1 MTIRNS
7 PKKPVTFFK
16 VYITVF
22 SIILVIIAVALGVLW
37 FAMDDMEENMP
48 TTLLKP
54 IITDLNDKNVDALF
68 NNKIVSLSEFETKE
82 SFSKFIQDLEMKEKI
97 EYTRKIV
104 ANDSEY
110 VYVLKSGD
118 QKIGEVTLKKTGEKS
133 KFGNEKF
140 ELISLSDFVDGNNK
154 IIITAPM
161 DAKVFINGVLVNN
174 SYSKETGIEIQELE
188 YVPENIPK
196 KTFAKYEIGGLFEDA
211 KITATGYQGNELKLV
226 ETNVDNSIQY
236 SFDYD
241 GISSEASQYDELI
254 TEVSQ
259 SFAKHVTDDLN
270 FSGVAKYLARE
281 SPIYDIIRRT
291 EFYWYTPHDKYEFKN
306 TEYLDFKQY
315 SENCISYRIKFDHYV
330 YRISAN
336 VTSHKECDYTFV
348 FVKED
353 DKWLVYDMTINSK

>member
-1 MTIRNS
+1 MTIRNK

-22 SIILVIIAVALGVLW
+22 SIILAVIAIALGVLW

-54 IITDLNDKNVDALF
+54 IITDLNDKNIDSLLD
-68 NNKIVSLSEFETKE
+68 NEIVTLSEFETKE
-82 SFSKFIQDLEMKEKI
+82 SFSKFLDGIDSKNKI

-104 ANDSEY
+104 ADDNQY
-110 VYVLKSGD
+110 VYILKSGD
-118 QKIGEVTLKKTGEKS
+118 KKIGAVTLEKTGGKS

-140 ELISLSDFVDGNNK
+140 KLVAFDDFGDSSNK
-154 IIITAPM
+154 TTITAPM
-161 DAKVFINGVLVNN
+161 DAKVYINGVEVSN
-174 SYSKETGIEIQELE
+174 SYAKESGIEISELE

-196 KTFAKYEIGGLFEDA
+196 KTFTKYAIDGLFDGA
-211 KITATGYQGNELKLV
+211 IITAKGYQGNDLKLV
-226 ETNVDNSIQY
+226 ENKVDDNIVY

-241 GISSEASQYDELI
+241 GISTDASQFDELT
-254 TEVSQ
+254 TEVAQ
-259 SFAKHVTDDLN
+259 SFAKHVTDDLS
-270 FSGVAKYLARE
+270 FTGVAKYIARE

-291 EFYWYTPHDKYEFKN
+291 EFHWYTPHDKYEFKN
-306 TEYLDFKQY
+306 TELLDFKQY
-315 SENCISYRIKFDHYV
+315 SEDCVSYRIKFDHYV
-330 YRISAN
+330 YRIAAN

-348 FVKED
+348 FVKEN